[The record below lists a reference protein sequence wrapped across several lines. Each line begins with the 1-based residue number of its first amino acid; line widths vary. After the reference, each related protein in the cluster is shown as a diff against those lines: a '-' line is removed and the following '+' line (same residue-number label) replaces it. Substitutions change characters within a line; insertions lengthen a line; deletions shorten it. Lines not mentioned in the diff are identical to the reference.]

1 MNTAVRV
8 TVGPCPQ
15 GALVQWL
22 PTAKRRTVLRIRPW
36 SDCPVILR
44 ALALECFLI
53 CSSVHP
59 TQTSKTTPGEWSLI
73 LPANE
78 TLPLLEFSGHLERNF
93 SIH

>member
-36 SDCPVILR
+36 SDCPVILVLKPKGLGLGMLSYLFIS
-44 ALALECFLI
+44 A
-53 CSSVHP
+53 SH
-59 TQTSKTTPGEWSLI
+59 TNK
-73 LPANE
+73 
-78 TLPLLEFSGHLERNF
+78 
-93 SIH
+93 